1 MLDTNACIAIIRRQP
16 EAVLKRLRGKT
27 IGQVGLSSITL
38 AELEFGAAKSERAT
52 EARNA
57 LAEFLLPLEICPFD
71 LAASASYGQVRAAL
85 ERAGNPIGP
94 LDTMIAGHALSLSAI
109 LVTNNVREF
118 RKVAGLQIDNW
129 AETAGQN
136 L

>member
-57 LAEFLLPLEICPFD
+57 LAEFLLPLEIATFD
-71 LAASASYGQVRAAL
+71 EMAAVTYGRVRAGL
-85 ERAGNPIGP
+85 ERKGRPIGP
-94 LDTMIAGHALSLSAI
+94 LDTLIAAHAVSLGAV
-109 LVTNNVREF
+109 LVTDNLREF
-118 RKVAGLQIDNW
+118 RQVSELSV
-129 AETAGQN
+129 ETWG
-136 L
+136 